1 MNHSPDRTRATDDS
15 ALHPNDWT
23 FTAGSRGSLQQTEV
37 RP

>member
-1 MNHSPDRTRATDDS
+1 MNHSPDRTCAMDGSTLD
-15 ALHPNDWT
+15 PNDLA